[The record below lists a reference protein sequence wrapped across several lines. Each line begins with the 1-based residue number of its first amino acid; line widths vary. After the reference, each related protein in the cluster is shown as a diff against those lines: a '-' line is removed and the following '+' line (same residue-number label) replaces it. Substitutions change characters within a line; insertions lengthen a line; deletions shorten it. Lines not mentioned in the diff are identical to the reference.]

1 MAAEKIRAW
10 PLFSS
15 WDAVADE
22 REGQLDTGV
31 VQAVPLEVAIARLEA
46 RFPG

>member
-22 REGQLDTGV
+22 REGQLDTV